1 MEKYTCNRCN
11 SMFTTK
17 WNLKRH
23 QATIC
28 NVSEEPPSK
37 RTRVKTTTRV
47 KQPATKGAP
56 IAQPGP
62 SGLAATDQPGPSGMQ
77 TTAQVVGRSTTDQ
90 PDPSG
95 MQ

>member
-1 MEKYTCNRCN
+1 VTV
-11 SMFTTK
+11 TTK

-37 RTRVKTTTRV
+37 RARVKTTARV
-47 KQPATKGAP
+47 KQPAAKGVP
-56 IAQPGP
+56 IANPAQPGP
-62 SGLAATDQPGPSGMQ
+62 SGMAATDQPGPSGMQ

-90 PDPSG
+90 PGPSG